1 MALPGK
7 NFRTQVLATFN
18 VWLQVDERSLNIIDR
33 VVGMLHNAFLL
44 YVQDRWRLIHEK
56 LTSVS
61 GLMISKTAPS

>member
-33 VVGMLHNAFLL
+33 VVGMLHNASLL

-61 GLMISKTAPS
+61 GLMTSKTAPS